1 MKKLFSVLAVLFV
14 LGTASTFATTGVGAQ
29 FGYTIGGNTGAALT
43 LKIEKLPPVFA
54 IDLGFGSNY
63 LSVGGT
69 ADWWIANPTIGDT
82 PFGVYFGPGLAASF
96 VNVNDSYTAINI
108 GARVVG
114 GFNVFIGKVFEIYLQ
129 AAWQPT
135 FGIVLSGDNS
145 HGGFNWGSIPVNLG
159 FRFWF

>member
-14 LGTASTFATTGVGAQ
+14 LGTTSTFATGIGAQ

-43 LKIEKLPPVFA
+43 LKLDNLPPVFA

-63 LSVGGT
+63 FSIGGT
-69 ADWWIANPTIGDT
+69 ADWWITNPTIAG
-82 PFGVYFGPGLAASF
+82 PLGVYFGPGLAASF
-96 VNVNDSYTAINI
+96 VSVSDSYTALNI

-114 GFNVFIGKVFEIYLQ
+114 GLNIFLAQVFELYLQ

-135 FGIVLSGDNS
+135 FGIALSGDNS
-145 HGGFNWGSIPVNLG
+145 YGGFNWGSVPVNLG